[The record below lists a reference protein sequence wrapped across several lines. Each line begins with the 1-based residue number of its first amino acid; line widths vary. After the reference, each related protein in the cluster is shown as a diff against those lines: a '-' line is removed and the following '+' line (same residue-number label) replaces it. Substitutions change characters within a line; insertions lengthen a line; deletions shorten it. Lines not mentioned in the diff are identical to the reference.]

1 MTYRILLNSSAQAAA
16 KLRKRN
22 EESFSLCKTKGYYL
36 IELIRRLVNETI
48 WVLDNLC
55 MCCNVEMMNNCS
67 LYMRNH
73 HYQHMVLLFVHQHIE
88 TDICLQESM
97 ELLIITAPIKLICRT
112 NVSLISMLCSDFE
125 LQNQLFIFYK
135 QNILQ
140 FLLYLL
146 RSLTILW

>member
-1 MTYRILLNSSAQAAA
+1 MTYRNLLNSSAQAAA

-55 MCCNVEMMNNCS
+55 MCCNVEMVNNCS
-67 LYMRNH
+67 LYIRNH

-88 TDICLQESM
+88 TDICPQESM

-112 NVSLISMLCSDFE
+112 NVSLISMLCSNFE

>member
-1 MTYRILLNSSAQAAA
+1 MTYRILLNSSAQAASI
-16 KLRKRN
+16 LRKRN
-22 EESFSLCKTKGYYL
+22 DESFSLCKTKGYYL

-55 MCCNVEMMNNCS
+55 MCCNVEMVNNCS